1 MKIDKTERLMA
12 RGGYYR
18 YALLHGRT
26 FAVGKPAM
34 PLPRLVLVVEPQLS
48 GLLTYLPY
56 HNKKARIKQAFLL
69 W

>member
-1 MKIDKTERLMA
+1 MEIDKKERLTA

-34 PLPRLVLVVEPQLS
+34 LLPRLVLVVEPQLS

-56 HNKKARIKQAFLL
+56 HNKKSPQKQAFLL